1 MILLLNMRKG
11 KSSNKITRKESNLNE
26 NKRKELVKKQN
37 KLIIKHQIL

>member
-1 MILLLNMRKG
+1 MILLLNMRKA